1 MNSGT
6 VPRVPAEVVAPPVFE
21 DSWQE
26 FIDALKRARG
36 RSEPDRSGGLTL
48 AQYYLLEALGGA
60 EPLRIGELAANAG
73 ISKPVATRMITRLG
87 QEGLVSRQADAS
99 DARAVRVSLTGAGRR
114 ALGTQRAYVEARRHE
129 LAEAL
134 DPEERRQAS
143 RLLLRL
149 AAVIDEL

>member
-1 MNSGT
+1 
-6 VPRVPAEVVAPPVFE
+6 
-21 DSWQE
+21 
-26 FIDALKRARG
+26 
-36 RSEPDRSGGLTL
+36 
-48 AQYYLLEALGGA
+48 QYHLLEPLRAG
-60 EPLRIGELAANAG
+60 EPHRIGELATSAG

-114 ALGTQRAYVEARRHE
+114 ALGTKRAYVEARRHE
-129 LAEAL
+129 LAQAL
-134 DPEERRQAS
+134 DPAERQQAA